1 MKTHAA
7 RSAIKIGAAFFSLM
21 VVWSFLTP
29 LFSGPDEPSNFIRS
43 AAVVRGEWIGENYPA
58 SIEKSY
64 WSTYVHIDPKFGTAN
79 AIPWCFAPFPE
90 KPGCGIAVE
99 DAPVVDIPTWT
110 NMGRY
115 PPLPF
120 VISGIGTVFGAKD
133 LSVLMARLMTSLVS
147 AALIVCAAYAI
158 LRRQQSL
165 LGLLLALTPGTI
177 FLASAMNPSAI
188 EICSAIAVWSILPSI
203 YQDKASDRTTRTI
216 FLVAGVLL
224 IATRPIGIAMYV
236 VALVISWLA
245 FGSTKCTSFLKT
257 NKVVFSIHSLIAA
270 LMAWWYVAVYSYQ
283 TSPSLVVGI
292 EKVTVTTQFAR
303 SMKHIP
309 ELLDHVVGNFG
320 WLDTPIPRGALWLYA
335 VGFAVLI
342 IVSLKQLGKRSSLA
356 LTFLLITVVCVCIAV
371 DMNFYA
377 MFGWFGA
384 QGRHIAPTLVG
395 VPLLV
400 ATQSRFGN
408 RLQIAII
415 TGWSVVMV
423 WAGLG
428 ALRRYTVGVNGD
440 NEFSMFTERTWN
452 PSIGFWV
459 SIFLL
464 VATTVLVAKTAISSR
479 PALTDQ

>member
-1 MKTHAA
+1 VKTHAA

-64 WSTYVHIDPKFGTAN
+64 WTTYVHIDPQFGTAN

-120 VISGIGTVFGAKD
+120 VFSGIGTVFGATD

-147 AALIVCAAYAI
+147 AALIACAAYAI

-216 FLVAGVLL
+216 FLAAGVLL

-257 NKVVFSIHSLIAA
+257 NKVVLSIHSLTAA

-283 TSPSLVVGI
+283 TSPSLAVAI
-292 EKVTVTTQFAR
+292 EKVAVTTQFAR

-309 ELLDHVVGNFG
+309 ELMDQAVGNFG
-320 WLDTPIPRGALWLYA
+320 WLDTPIPRGALLLYA
-335 VGFAVLI
+335 VCGAVLI
-342 IVSLKQLGKRSSLA
+342 VASFKQPNKRKIIAMVVLSLTSICVS
-356 LTFLLITVVCVCIAV
+356 IAV

-384 QGRHIAPTLVG
+384 QGRHMA
-395 VPLLV
+395 PLLAGLPLLAV
-400 ATQSRFGN
+400 TQSNFGN
-408 RLQIAII
+408 RIQIALL

-423 WAGLG
+423 WAGFG
-428 ALRRYTVGVNGD
+428 ALRRYTVGVTGN
-440 NEFSMFTERTWN
+440 NAFSMFTERTWN
-452 PSIGFWV
+452 PSIGFWT
-459 SIFLL
+459 SALL
-464 VATTVLVAKTAISSR
+464 LIAATGMIATTVLSSR
-479 PALTDQ
+479 QALTDQ